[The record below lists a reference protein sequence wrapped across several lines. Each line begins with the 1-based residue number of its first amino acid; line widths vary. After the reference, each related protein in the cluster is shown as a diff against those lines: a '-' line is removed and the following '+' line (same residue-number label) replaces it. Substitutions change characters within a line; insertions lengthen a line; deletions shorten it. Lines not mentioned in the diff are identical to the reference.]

1 MPKTK
6 LKNMKNPI
14 FKIFILLIIVILSCK
29 NQSKKNANLKI
40 NYTNDSIVEIP
51 DQGKVNI
58 PHEFKFKLLSESYK
72 KKKVKEIEDFYYSQI
87 ENPHFNGSFLV
98 AKNGEVLFEKY
109 SGFKDLEK
117 YEQLNSATALHVAS
131 VTKIFTAM
139 AILKLVQDH
148 RLELYTKVNTII
160 KNFPY
165 PQVTVKT
172 LLNHRS
178 GIPNYLRFSFKNKN
192 YSPSNPMT
200 NQNVLDLM
208 ISENMSLLY
217 SHDTKFAY
225 NNSNYVIL
233 ALILEKVTNLNYPNA
248 MKNVLFD
255 PLGLKNTF
263 VFEYSKHKN
272 QVSQSYKANKKFY
285 DWDMYDAT
293 YGDKNIY
300 STPRDLLRLYLAT
313 FSPFIS
319 KKLWEQAFSG
329 YSYEKKGIK
338 NYGLGFR
345 FMEWENGEKLIFH
358 NGKWHGNT
366 SSFVHIRKDSAV
378 IISISNVYTRKTYN
392 ALRMSSMFGNFPFVV
407 KNKDT
412 TNISKDTLFLD

>member
-1 MPKTK
+1 
-6 LKNMKNPI
+6 MKRQI
-14 FKIFILLIIVILSCK
+14 LKIFLLFIIVVLSCK
-29 NQSKKNANLKI
+29 NQTKKSSSSNTNYNTDTIIEKQDVGVVKIPFEVKFSKLNSKYKLKK
-40 NYTNDSIVEIP
+40 T
-51 DQGKVNI
+51 
-58 PHEFKFKLLSESYK
+58 
-72 KKKVKEIEDFYYSQI
+72 KEIQDFYFSQI

-98 AKNGEVLFEKY
+98 AKNGEILFEKY
-109 SGFKDLEK
+109 AGFKNLED
-117 YEQLNSATALHVAS
+117 YTQINGSTAIHVAS
-131 VTKIFTAM
+131 VSKIFTAM

-148 RLELYTKVNTII
+148 RLELDSKVNSII

-165 PQVTVKT
+165 PETTVRT

-178 GIPNYLRFSFKNKN
+178 GIPNYLRFNLKIKK
-192 YSPSNPMT
+192 YSPSNPLS

-208 ISENMSLLY
+208 ISEKMPKLFA
-217 SHDTKFAY
+217 HDSKFAY

-233 ALILEKVTNLNYPNA
+233 AIILEKITNMSYPHA

-255 PLGLKNTF
+255 PLELKNTF
-263 VFEYSKHKN
+263 VFEYQKHKN

-313 FSPFIS
+313 FSSFIN
-319 KKLWEQAFSG
+319 KKLWEEAFSG
-329 YSYEKKGIK
+329 YSFEKKGIK

-345 FMEWENGEKLIFH
+345 FMEWENGEKLIYH

-366 SSFVHIRKDSAV
+366 SSFINIRKDSAV
-378 IISISNVYTRKTYN
+378 VISISNVYSRKTYG
-392 ALRMSSMFGNFPFVV
+392 AMRLSSLFGNYPFQI
-407 KNKDT
+407 NQKDT
-412 TNISKDTLFLD
+412 LTIQKDTLFIE

>member
-1 MPKTK
+1 
-6 LKNMKNPI
+6 MKSPI
-14 FKIFILLIIVILSCK
+14 FKTLLILIVVILSCK
-29 NQSKKNANLKI
+29 NQTKKKNDLKI
-40 NYTNDSIVEIP
+40 NYNNDTIIEIP
-51 DQGKVNI
+51 DQGTVKTPFEI
-58 PHEFKFKLLSESYK
+58 KFKALSKNYKYK
-72 KKKVKEIEDFYYSQI
+72 KIKEIEDYYYSEI

-98 AKNGEVLFEKY
+98 AKNGEILFEKY

-117 YEQLNSATALHVAS
+117 YEQINSSTALHVAS

-148 RLELYTKVNTII
+148 RLELDSKVNSII

-165 PQVTVKT
+165 PEVTIRT

-178 GIPNYLRFSFKNKN
+178 AIPNYLRFSFKNKN
-192 YSPSNPMT
+192 YSPSNPLT
-200 NQNVLDLM
+200 NRDVLDLM
-208 ISENMSLLY
+208 ISEKMKLLY
-217 SHDTKFAY
+217 THDTKFAY

-233 ALILEKVTNLNYPNA
+233 ALILEKVTNLNYPLA
-248 MKNVLFD
+248 MKNVLFE

-272 QVSQSYKANKKFY
+272 QVSQSYKTNKKFY

-300 STPRDLLRLYLAT
+300 STPRDLMRLYLAT
-313 FSPFIS
+313 FTPFIS
-319 KKLWEQAFSG
+319 QKLWKEAYSG

-345 FMEWENGEKLIFH
+345 FMEWDNGEKLIYH

-378 IISISNVYTRKTYN
+378 IISISNIYTRKTYS
-392 ALRMSSMFGNFPFVV
+392 AMRMSAIFGNYPFVF

-412 TNISKDTLFLD
+412 TNISKDTLFME